1 MGVSIET
8 QVCDRLHKLKNYVN
22 AKVSS
27 KVEAEDLYSA
37 TVLKILR
44 IVRSGEFRE
53 GNSVDAF
60 MWICAKGTI
69 STYFKTKNLRYR
81 LLKDNYV
88 YCINTIEKSPE
99 RKFEIKEESKMF
111 LEKADK
117 QLSDIYKRVLMLFL
131 FQNMKHDEIAD
142 TLGMPRATV
151 SKYIMKMR
159 ERLGDVY
166 LNKARTRIA

>member
-1 MGVSIET
+1 MGISIET
-8 QVCDRLHKLKNYVN
+8 QICDRLYKLKNYIN
-22 AKVSS
+22 SRVSS
-27 KVEAEDLYSA
+27 RVEAEDLYSD

-44 IVRSGEFRE
+44 IVRRGEFRE

-60 MWICAKGTI
+60 MWLCAKSVI
-69 STYFKTKNLRYR
+69 STYFKTKNLRNQ

-88 YCINTIEKSPE
+88 YCIRTSERSFGKAYEASEECKAFIEKA
-99 RKFEIKEESKMF
+99 RKK
-111 LEKADK
+111 
-117 QLSDIYKRVLMLFL
+117 LSDVYKRVLMLLL
-131 FQNMKHDEIAD
+131 FQNMRHDEIAD

-166 LNKARTRIA
+166 LNKARTRKA